1 MKKIFI
7 GIDFS
12 KKTFDATVLMA
23 SHLQEKGV
31 HRQFSNNK
39 NGALKLIKWV
49 EKFGA
54 REECLFCGEDTG
66 LYSKIVSE
74 TIVNEGCFM
83 WLDSALRIKRSLGI
97 SREKNDK
104 KDSRDIALYAAR
116 FNDRA
121 ECYVPLDQAT
131 EALKK
136 IFTMRKQ
143 LMKMYDKLLVNYN
156 ESKRCLDNEM
166 LSEAFAIQEE
176 LIAKIK
182 EKIKE
187 LEKQMKKI
195 IKSNPEL
202 NKTFEILTSM
212 PGIALINATAFIV
225 YTNNFKKF
233 NYDARKIASFW
244 GVAPFGHTSG
254 TSIKGTPHVS
264 HYADSYLKSLLSEA
278 ALCASR
284 YCPIINRYVVKLKKT
299 GKHKNIVLN
308 NAKNKMIHILVAMV
322 RNNENYSKV
331 I

>member
-12 KKTFDATVLMA
+12 KKTFDATVLKA
-23 SHLQEKGV
+23 NLLHEKGE

-39 NGALKLIKWV
+39 NGALKLIEWV
-49 EKFGA
+49 EKIGA

-143 LMKMYDKLLVNYN
+143 LMKIYDKLLVNYY
-156 ESKRCLDNEM
+156 ESKRYLDNEL
-166 LSEAFAIQEE
+166 LSNAFAVQEE
-176 LIAKIK
+176 LISQVK

-187 LEKQMKKI
+187 LDKQIKKI
-195 IKSNPEL
+195 IESNPKL

-284 YCPIINRYVVKLKKT
+284 YCPIINRYVTKLKKA

-322 RNNENYSKV
+322 RNNENYRKAV
-331 I
+331 

>member
-12 KKTFDATVLMA
+12 KKTFDATVLKA
-23 SHLQEKGV
+23 NILHEKGE
-31 HRQFSNNK
+31 HMQFSNNK

-121 ECYVPLDQAT
+121 ECYIPLDQAT

-143 LMKMYDKLLVNYN
+143 LMKIYDKLRVNYD
-156 ESKRCLDNEM
+156 ESKRYLDNEM
-166 LSEAFAIQEE
+166 LSNAFALQEE
-176 LIAKIK
+176 LISQVK

-187 LEKQMKKI
+187 LEKQIKKI
-195 IKSNPEL
+195 IESNPEL

-284 YCPIINRYVVKLKKT
+284 YCPIINRYVTKLKKA

-322 RNNENYSKV
+322 RNNENYSKAV
-331 I
+331 

>member
-12 KKTFDATVLMA
+12 KKTFDATVLKA
-23 SHLQEKGV
+23 NLLHEKGE

-49 EKFGA
+49 EKIGA

-143 LMKMYDKLLVNYN
+143 LMKIYDKLLVNYY
-156 ESKRCLDNEM
+156 ESKRYLDNEL
-166 LSEAFAIQEE
+166 LSNAFAVQEE
-176 LIAKIK
+176 LISQVK

-187 LEKQMKKI
+187 LEKQIKKI
-195 IKSNPEL
+195 IESNPKL

-284 YCPIINRYVVKLKKT
+284 YCPIINRYVTKLKKSRQAQEYCFKQCKEQNDT
-299 GKHKNIVLN
+299 HTC
-308 NAKNKMIHILVAMV
+308 
-322 RNNENYSKV
+322 RNG
-331 I
+331 

>member
-1 MKKIFI
+1 M
-7 GIDFS
+7 
-12 KKTFDATVLMA
+12 
-23 SHLQEKGV
+23 
-31 HRQFSNNK
+31 QFSNNK

-49 EKFGA
+49 EKIGA

-121 ECYVPLDQAT
+121 EYYVPLDQAT

-143 LMKMYDKLLVNYN
+143 LMKIYGKLRVNYD
-156 ESKRCLDNEM
+156 ESKRYLDNEM
-166 LSEAFAIQEE
+166 LSNAFTLQEE
-176 LIAKIK
+176 LISQVK

-187 LEKQMKKI
+187 LEKQIKKI
-195 IKSNPEL
+195 IESNPEL

-264 HYADSYLKSLLSEA
+264 HYADSYLKTLLSEA

-284 YCPIINRYVVKLKKT
+284 YCPIINRYVTKLKKA

-322 RNNENYSKV
+322 RNNENYRKTA
-331 I
+331 

>member
-1 MKKIFI
+1 MKNIFI

-12 KKTFDATVLMA
+12 KKTFDATVLKA
-23 SHLQEKGV
+23 NLLHEKGE

-49 EKFGA
+49 EKIGA

-143 LMKMYDKLLVNYN
+143 LMKIYDKLLVNYY
-156 ESKRCLDNEM
+156 ESKRYLDNEL
-166 LSEAFAIQEE
+166 LSNAFAVQEE
-176 LIAKIK
+176 LISQVK

-187 LEKQMKKI
+187 LEKQIKKI
-195 IKSNPEL
+195 IESSPKL

-284 YCPIINRYVVKLKKT
+284 YCPIINRYVNKLKKA

-322 RNNENYSKV
+322 RNNENYRKAV
-331 I
+331 

>member
-233 NYDARKIASFW
+233 NYNARCIASFW

>member
-12 KKTFDATVLMA
+12 KKTFDATVLKA
-23 SHLQEKGV
+23 NLLHEKGE

-39 NGALKLIKWV
+39 NGALQLIKWV
-49 EKFGA
+49 EKIGA

-121 ECYVPLDQAT
+121 EYYVPLDQAT

-143 LMKMYDKLLVNYN
+143 LMKIYDKLRVNYD
-156 ESKRCLDNEM
+156 ESKRYLDNEM
-166 LSEAFAIQEE
+166 LSNAFALQEE
-176 LIAKIK
+176 LISQVK

-187 LEKQMKKI
+187 LEKQIKKI
-195 IKSNPEL
+195 IESNPEL

-284 YCPIINRYVVKLKKT
+284 YCPIINRYVTKLKKA

-322 RNNENYSKV
+322 RNNENYRKAA
-331 I
+331 

>member
-12 KKTFDATVLMA
+12 KKTFDATVLKA
-23 SHLQEKGV
+23 NLLHEKGE

-49 EKFGA
+49 EKIGA

-143 LMKMYDKLLVNYN
+143 LMKFYDKLLVNYY
-156 ESKRCLDNEM
+156 ESKRYLDNEL
-166 LSEAFAIQEE
+166 LSNAFAVQEE
-176 LIAKIK
+176 LISQVK

-187 LEKQMKKI
+187 LDKQIKKI
-195 IKSNPEL
+195 IESNPKL

-284 YCPIINRYVVKLKKT
+284 YCPIINRYVTKLKKA

-322 RNNENYSKV
+322 RNNENYRKAV
-331 I
+331 

>member
-12 KKTFDATVLMA
+12 KKTFDATVLKA
-23 SHLQEKGV
+23 NLLHEKGE
-31 HRQFSNNK
+31 HMQFSNNK

-49 EKFGA
+49 EKIGA

-121 ECYVPLDQAT
+121 EYYIPLDQAT
-131 EALKK
+131 EALNK

-143 LMKMYDKLLVNYN
+143 LMKIYDKLRVNYD
-156 ESKRCLDNEM
+156 ESKRYLDNEM
-166 LSEAFAIQEE
+166 LSNAFALQEE
-176 LIAKIK
+176 LISQVK

-187 LEKQMKKI
+187 LEKQIKKI
-195 IKSNPEL
+195 IESNPEL

-284 YCPIINRYVVKLKKT
+284 YCPIINRYVTKLKKA

-322 RNNENYSKV
+322 RNNENYSKA

>member
-12 KKTFDATVLMA
+12 KKTFDATVLKA
-23 SHLQEKGV
+23 NLLHEKGE
-31 HRQFSNNK
+31 HMQFSNNK

-49 EKFGA
+49 EKIGA

-121 ECYVPLDQAT
+121 EYYVPLDQAT

-143 LMKMYDKLLVNYN
+143 LMKIYGKLRVNYD
-156 ESKRCLDNEM
+156 ESKRYLDNEM
-166 LSEAFAIQEE
+166 LSNAFTLQEE
-176 LIAKIK
+176 LISQVK

-187 LEKQMKKI
+187 LEKQIKKI
-195 IKSNPEL
+195 IESNPEL

-264 HYADSYLKSLLSEA
+264 HYADSYLKTLLSEA

-284 YCPIINRYVVKLKKT
+284 YCPIINRYVTKLKKA

-322 RNNENYSKV
+322 RNNENYRKTA
-331 I
+331 

>member
-12 KKTFDATVLMA
+12 KKTFDATVLKA
-23 SHLQEKGV
+23 NLLHEKGE

-39 NGALKLIKWV
+39 NGALKLIEWV
-49 EKFGA
+49 EKIGA

-66 LYSKIVSE
+66 FYSKIVSE

-143 LMKMYDKLLVNYN
+143 LMKIYDKLLVNYY
-156 ESKRCLDNEM
+156 ESKRYLDNEL
-166 LSEAFAIQEE
+166 LSNAFAVQEE
-176 LIAKIK
+176 LISQVK

-187 LEKQMKKI
+187 LDKQIKKI
-195 IKSNPEL
+195 IESNPKL

-284 YCPIINRYVVKLKKT
+284 YCPIINRYVTKLKKA

-322 RNNENYSKV
+322 RNNENYRKAV
-331 I
+331 

>member
-1 MKKIFI
+1 MNKIFI

-12 KKTFDATVLMA
+12 KKTFDATVLKVNLL
-23 SHLQEKGV
+23 HEKGE

-143 LMKMYDKLLVNYN
+143 LMKIYNKLRGNYY
-156 ESKRCLDNEM
+156 ESKRYLDNEM
-166 LSEAFAIQEE
+166 LSNAFALQEE
-176 LIAKIK
+176 LISQVK

-187 LEKQMKKI
+187 LEKQIKKI
-195 IKSNPEL
+195 IESNPEL

-284 YCPIINRYVVKLKKT
+284 YCPIINRYVVKLKKA

-322 RNNENYSKV
+322 RNNENYSKAV
-331 I
+331 